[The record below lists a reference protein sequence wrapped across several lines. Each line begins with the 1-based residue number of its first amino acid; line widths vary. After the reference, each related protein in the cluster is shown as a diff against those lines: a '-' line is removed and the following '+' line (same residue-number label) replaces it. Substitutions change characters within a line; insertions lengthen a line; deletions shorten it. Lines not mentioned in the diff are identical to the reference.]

1 MRSALKTLAIC
12 LLIALMPVRAM
23 AAVTIG
29 FCASGHGDPLVAAHG
44 GHGHDVGAHQ
54 HHGNDEP
61 PAKSGASSCSSC
73 VECCSGAALAPSA
86 DQAIG
91 ASITIAQDRISFAS
105 RVPPA
110 FFSDQLDR
118 PPLA

>member
-1 MRSALKTLAIC
+1 MRSALKTLAIV

-23 AAVTIG
+23 AAVTFG

-44 GHGHDVGAHQ
+44 SHGHDVGAHQ
-54 HHGNDEP
+54 HHGNDEQ
-61 PAKSGASSCSSC
+61 PAKSGAPSCSSC
-73 VECCSGAALAPSA
+73 VEHCSGAALAPSA
-86 DQAIG
+86 DQALG
-91 ASITIAQDRISFAS
+91 ASAIAQDRISFAA

-110 FFSDQLDR
+110 FFSDQPDR